1 VSLVSELVTAGF
13 LVNIED
19 GQVVVGHK
27 LDLRYE
33 PYRLWRIN
41 RVDQLRLQDRHPVPV
56 PPNPLQY
63 DFPHDKYEYW
73 DYLTEKALET
83 HQRLRDNQA
92 DRDQERRDNIAEL
105 REAMEEAWGKPKLTT
120 LYSMLVEQG
129 QHEKELQ
136 AEKHKLQQLVKQ
148 PEEVK

>member
-1 VSLVSELVTAGF
+1 MSLIKELVSAGF
-13 LVNIED
+13 QVTIEN
-19 GQVVVGHK
+19 GNVVVGHK
-27 LDLRYE
+27 LDLHYE

-41 RVDQLRLQDRHPVPV
+41 TVAPWQVQDRHPVPI

-73 DYLTEKALET
+73 DYLTEKAMET

-92 DRDQERRDNIAEL
+92 EREQQRRDNIAEL
-105 REAMEEAWGKPKLTT
+105 REAMDEAWGKPKLTT
-120 LYSMLVEQG
+120 MYSMLVEQARRD
-129 QHEKELQ
+129 KELQ
-136 AEKHKLQQLVKQ
+136 QQQHMIKKMVTQ